1 MIPAD
6 SDVRAVLEAALGGPV
21 GGIARR
27 PSPFRTSFALEEVDV
42 EVDGSVVE
50 LMFKDLS
57 EAGLGEARAAKPA
70 FLYDPLREIE
80 IYRDVLGPAD
90 LGTPRFEAAD
100 VDRRWLFVERVRG
113 VELFQVGRRAT
124 WEHVARWVGRLHRE
138 LAGVTPPRA
147 LCHDAGFYAR
157 KAEPRRGGRAGRG
170 DRAAADA
177 LAPIAGRY
185 AEVVERLVALP
196 RRSSTASSTPRTC
209 WSMTRTDRHASP
221 PSTGDGR
228 PRARGHRRRG
238 ADRRRLE
245 RADREALVARTSTAA
260 A

>member
-147 LCHDAGFYAR
+147 LCHDAGFYAQWPER
-157 KAEPRRGGRAGRG
+157 AVEVVQGAATGPPPTRSPRSRAGTPRSSSGSSPSRDAHPRR
-170 DRAAADA
+170 A
-177 LAPIAGRY
+177 L
-185 AEVVERLVALP
+185 
-196 RRSSTASSTPRTC
+196 
-209 WSMTRTDRHASP
+209 
-221 PSTGDGR
+221 
-228 PRARGHRRRG
+228 
-238 ADRRRLE
+238 RLE
-245 RADREALVARTSTAA
+245 RAGR
-260 A
+260 